1 VVAAIAA
8 ATVTVLAVVLGVT
21 VGIHRFDAATHPL
34 PPPAAD
40 LAPAGAPPPPS
51 PLPTANPPATS
62 TGSPPVTP
70 TAPVAAPTLSLPDA
84 AIAAPEPGSG
94 PRTPAVKSNVT
105 VTVVAGDSL
114 MAILRRA
121 SLPASAAELRIIHQL
136 NPLLGSGNLIHPGQR
151 IVLPAGP
158 AH

>member
-1 VVAAIAA
+1 
-8 ATVTVLAVVLGVT
+8 
-21 VGIHRFDAATHPL
+21 
-34 PPPAAD
+34 
-40 LAPAGAPPPPS
+40 
-51 PLPTANPPATS
+51 
-62 TGSPPVTP
+62 
-70 TAPVAAPTLSLPDA
+70 
-84 AIAAPEPGSG
+84 
-94 PRTPAVKSNVT
+94 VKSNVT